1 MSDISHIIP
10 MGVAPD
16 KSMKISEIVCSPNLK
31 YVAALYEDDNIN
43 LWPIEQPDKIINIGK
58 IHKTKNGE
66 KIFAISDKYISF
78 SLYRDQPYNFK
89 ILDFENEKEVLLKF
103 PDWQKEIDYLSFI
116 DNGNVIMV
124 NAKYYR
130 AYVFSIDDNI
140 SWACKLCKS
149 MIELKYFKKIYITLK
164 GKLII
169 FNDTIYEITMWDVE
183 ELSIKTRI
191 LIDWDFTPES
201 IEISDDEELLIIC
214 ARNEKTKD
222 TNLYIFSTETGI
234 NLSFFTTKLVINRIH
249 LITSRKGERL
259 LYITSENDY
268 NLMDPYS
275 LKYPKDASELFERN
289 EIPIQEPYIIRSD
302 ERSDKIIYTINGR
315 VLIEELLPD
324 NWIKYLRKELK
335 DTNRITTLSKKTID
349 IIAEIIDNKLT
360 DDYNVDREFEGE
372 YLKWGLELDDK
383 SVRLT
388 VIDYNHRKK
397 KWSPDD
403 KKKHLDILPSFYPN
417 GKIFILSCEVLE
429 NDDFITITRIGVI
442 IWTYRNS
449 EIKMHYYWNY
459 WNNRLEGF
467 EFERIK
473 FKSLLKDWIPRRILP
488 ASNYETIYKNLD
500 IKFGK
505 EADKEAKKLFET
517 FLEDNI
523 REEFYLTC
531 YGKILMETLIKL
543 KDDKWIR
550 YLGGSCIDKCMQD
563 NNHLI
568 SKISLLSIIFENFNE
583 LSENHPAFIASTLSS
598 IGFVVPSNIVT
609 PNSNSPHLSSYGKY
623 CHLSKTSFIDILT
636 SNLWIHWISFQQ
648 SFQTNFEKFQE
659 SHPFFRKFIINPINE
674 FIVNPIIGF
683 YYVGNTSTILAI
695 PLPNFVSYSKDYNLW
710 KELVLPV
717 SNSFTSSNKVEHVID
732 IVQNNNWSGYKKPY
746 VSKNLNEVLL
756 LPEEEPS
763 LTDIECAIKK
773 TETSLKRIEKTIK
786 ELKES
791 INSS

>member
-10 MGVAPD
+10 IEIAPD
-16 KSMKISEIVCSPNLK
+16 KSKKISEIVCSPNLK
-31 YVAALYEDDNIN
+31 YVAALYEDGNIN
-43 LWPIEQPDKIINIGK
+43 LWPIEQPDKIINIGM
-58 IHKTKNGE
+58 IHTKKNGE

-78 SLYRDQPYNFK
+78 SLYRDQPYNFS
-89 ILDFENEKEVLLKF
+89 FENEKEVLLKF
-103 PDWQKEIDYLSFI
+103 PDCQKEIDYLSFI

-130 AYVFSIDDNI
+130 AYVFSIEDNI
-140 SWACKLCKS
+140 SWTCKLCKS

-183 ELSIKTRI
+183 ELSIKTRV
-191 LIDWDFTPES
+191 LIDWDFAPEF
-201 IEISDDEELLIIC
+201 IEISDDEELLLVC
-214 ARNEKTKD
+214 ARNEKTKN

-249 LITSRKGERL
+249 LIASGKGERL
-259 LYITSENDY
+259 LYITDEGDY
-268 NLMDPYS
+268 NLMDPYN
-275 LKYPKDASELFERN
+275 LKQPMDASELFERN
-289 EIPIQEPYIIRSD
+289 GIQVKEPYIIRSD
-302 ERSDKIIYTINGR
+302 EISDKIIYTIDGT
-315 VLIEELLPD
+315 VLIEDLVPDYD
-324 NWIKYLRKELK
+324 NWINYLRKELR
-335 DTNRITTLSKKTID
+335 DTNYITSPSKNTIN
-349 IIAEIIDNKLT
+349 IINKLI
-360 DDYNVDREFEGE
+360 DELNVDKKEFQGVL
-372 YLKWGLELDDK
+372 LKWGLEINDK
-383 SVRLT
+383 SVQLK
-388 VIDYNHRKK
+388 VVN
-397 KWSPDD
+397 

-417 GKIFILSCEVLE
+417 GRIFILSCEVLE

-442 IWTYRNS
+442 IWTYRHY

-467 EFERIK
+467 EFEKIK
-473 FKSLLKDWIPRRILP
+473 FKSLLKDWTPGRILP

-505 EADKEAKKLFET
+505 EEKKLLKT

-523 REEFYLTC
+523 RDDFYLTC
-531 YGKILMETLIKL
+531 YGKILMKTFIEL

-550 YLGGSCIDKCMQD
+550 CLGGSCIDKCMQD

-648 SFQTNFEKFQE
+648 SFQTYFKKFQE
-659 SHPFFRKFIINPINE
+659 SHPFFRKFIVNPINE
-674 FIVNPIIGF
+674 LIVNPIIGF
-683 YYVGNTSTILAI
+683 YYVGNSSTILAI
-695 PLPNFVSYSKDYNLW
+695 PLPNFVSYSKDYNFW

-717 SNSFTSSNKVEHVID
+717 SNSFTSSNKLIID
-732 IVQNNNWSGYKKPY
+732 IIQNKNWSGYKKPY

-763 LTDIECAIKK
+763 LTNIEDAIKR
-773 TETSLKRIEKTIK
+773 TESSLKRIEKSIK
-786 ELKES
+786 DLKES